1 MQYFYVCLYVYSKNQ
16 HFTEMD
22 TMHSPESEPS
32 QNIFQLQ
39 VRWVVNG
46 RIVNNNTSPVA
57 FSDQKWI
64 VREEA
69 AAADNIR
76 RWYNLTVTN
85 SG

>member
-1 MQYFYVCLYVYSKNQ
+1 
-16 HFTEMD
+16 
-22 TMHSPESEPS
+22 MHSSESEPS

>member
-1 MQYFYVCLYVYSKNQ
+1 
-16 HFTEMD
+16 
-22 TMHSPESEPS
+22 
-32 QNIFQLQ
+32 
-39 VRWVVNG
+39 
-46 RIVNNNTSPVA
+46 VNNNTSPVA